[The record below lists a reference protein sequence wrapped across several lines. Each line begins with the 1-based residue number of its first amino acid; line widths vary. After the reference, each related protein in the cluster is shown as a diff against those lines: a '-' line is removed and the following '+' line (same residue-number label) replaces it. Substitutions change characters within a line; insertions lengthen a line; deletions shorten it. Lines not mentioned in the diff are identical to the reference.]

1 MRIHL
6 KTVMVVGLLVLLVP
20 LLLSYVGGVSGANN
34 QLYVGLHQDSNS
46 ITNAACNNCHDKT
59 AEDPS
64 TDAQYPGAHR
74 RHLISAKLN
83 FWNNDP
89 ANSYGCGKCHEE
101 TVYGGASAYKDNSGN
116 LKINY
121 DALGSN
127 YEGDLSYADTDTPN
141 TNSSPNFKRAV
152 RKQVKPGVCR
162 SCHGKFNT
170 DVTAHT
176 GVDPKNPSCKNSGCH
191 DNDTTLTTQHTPASS
206 YVNMAYVTSNTQCGL
221 CHGAFQWFQATETSE
236 TLP

>member
-1 MRIHL
+1 
-6 KTVMVVGLLVLLVP
+6 MVVGLLVLLVP
-20 LLLSYVGGVSGANN
+20 LLLSYVGGISGANDH
-34 QLYVGLHQDSNS
+34 LYVSQHQDSNS
-46 ITNAACNNCHDKT
+46 IDNSACNNCHDKT

-74 RHLISAKLN
+74 RHLLSAKLN
-83 FWNNDP
+83 FWDKNNDP
-89 ANSYGCGKCHEE
+89 SSSYGCGKCHEE
-101 TVYGGASAYKDNSGN
+101 TVYGGVRAYKDLSGN
-116 LKINY
+116 LIIKY
-121 DALGSN
+121 DALGSG

-141 TNSSPNFKRAV
+141 ATSSANFKRAI

-170 DVTAHT
+170 DVAQHN
-176 GVDPKNPSCKNSGCH
+176 GVDPKNPSCINSGCH
-191 DNDTTLTTQHTPASS
+191 DSTSTLTGQHNPASS
-206 YVNMAYVTSNTQCGL
+206 YINMAFVSNTYCGL